1 MLARIQSLYLFVVAL
16 LAVASMVLPIW
27 SFNATPQLIVRDLA
41 SAPLDN
47 ALYNLASTA
56 GMGLSPLTAIVAG
69 AAIFLFTNRAL
80 QTKLIMLA
88 MLLFAG
94 DLVAAL
100 AAAHMMNEHFV
111 ALGNVVVHQPQAGLF
126 ILLPEPLLLFLA
138 LKGVKTDDK
147 IANAYKRL

>member
-27 SFNATPQLIVRDLA
+27 SFNATPQLIVCDLA

-56 GMGLSPLTAIVAG
+56 GMVLSPLTAIVAG

-111 ALGNVVVHQPQAGLF
+111 ALGNAVAHQPQAGLF